1 MAKDEK
7 GMREYVSEAW
17 ANEVV
22 RNIFIYSFLAW
33 SMKNIYDENVFTG
46 YLFNLV
52 DHHTG
57 EVGVVAGV
65 SGLTMVILAPSLG
78 VISDKYG
85 RIVLLRAGTV
95 LGYLALSL
103 MIYSI
108 TVDSYSAILC
118 SQVLFGAYWA
128 CTTPTMDALL
138 ADWTDLGTRSKI
150 YTARLMVMQLAS
162 TTGPLLSI
170 FLFLYLGNTWDMKIC
185 RNVMYVGLVL
195 FLIPATLLYF
205 LFPKRFDDNRPAAA
219 TDQEVYA
226 QLPAHSFHVPEEEGE
241 GGVEMEMEMGV
252 ARRLQLEGEADDDR
266 MPNEAKGGGEKEV
279 VFSPIGATATAPPH
293 DAKLTEDPA
302 LPSLAGGD
310 GDFDEEKAEYCSPYC
325 LRHILLVPAM
335 ISTYEIM
342 TMLASGMT
350 VKFFPIFFLHVLRL
364 DPVHVQFIY
373 LCSPLLTATAATFV
387 TGFSKHYGR
396 IEVTVAVRLTGIT
409 LLLLLACLTHLTE
422 QAQRQHPEDAE
433 ATHTLWTL
441 LMVAIFLMRTSI
453 MNSTKPLT
461 KSILMDFVPKNQR
474 GKWNALQSVNV
485 FSWAGSAVVGGYL
498 IDKFDF
504 AGIFVTTGLMQVC
517 AIAPLL
523 LVRSRVPMEQPSE
536 K

>member
-7 GMREYVSEAW
+7 GMREYVSEVW
-17 ANEVV
+17 GNEVV

-57 EVGVVAGV
+57 EVGVVVGV
-65 SGLTMVILAPSLG
+65 SGLTMVTLAPGLG

-103 MIYSI
+103 MIYSV

-138 ADWTDLGTRSKI
+138 ADWTDPGTRSKI
-150 YTARLMVMQLAS
+150 YTVRLMVMQLAS

-170 FLFLYLGNTWDMKIC
+170 FLFLYLGNTWDMGIC

-195 FLIPATLLYF
+195 FLVPATLLYF
-205 LFPKRFDDNRPAAA
+205 LFPKRFDDNKPAAA
-219 TDQEVYA
+219 TDREVYA
-226 QLPAHSFHVPEEEGE
+226 QLPAHSLHVQEEDGE
-241 GGVEMEMEMGV
+241 GGVEMGAARGV
-252 ARRLQLEGEADDDR
+252 QLEGKVNEDR
-266 MPNEAKGGGEKEV
+266 MPDEAEEGGEKEV
-279 VFSPIGATATAPPH
+279 VFSPIRATAPLH
-293 DAKLTEDPA
+293 DAKLTKDLA
-302 LPSLAGGD
+302 SQLLAGGD
-310 GDFDEEKAEYCSPYC
+310 GGFDEMKAEYCSPYC

-335 ISTYEIM
+335 IATYEIM
-342 TMLASGMT
+342 AMLASGMT

-364 DPVHVQFIY
+364 DPTHVQFIY
-373 LCSPLLTATAATFV
+373 LCGPLLTATAAAFV

-422 QAQRQHPEDAE
+422 QWQKQHPEEAE
-433 ATHTLWTL
+433 EAPHTLWTL

-474 GKWNALQSVNV
+474 GKWNSLQSVNV
-485 FSWAGSAVVGGYL
+485 FSWAGSAVAGGYL
-498 IDKFDF
+498 IDRFDF